1 MKNILDPDLFDWTD
15 PVCISLHGCLYRL
28 ETEYDHNEV
37 RPVTYKSSPN
47 LPTSLVRFENSELPI
62 TELDFPA
69 VTICSQGLN
78 MDNVAKAV
86 ERDFLDWNDQ
96 REKEGQPGRFKRGT
110 EDGES
115 LASLMS
121 VYLLEKFDIS
131 AGDPGI
137 LDIIQSTSVGGGA
150 AINVEAVTKNVK
162 KCSRARQK
170 SGQETKA
177 EKEVSEPDVES
188 LEQPVGNRCA
198 LMRDQA
204 LASNNFTVISNI
216 ARPQQCIDHCQKSS
230 NCSGFTFTA
239 GTCKVDHEMGK
250 FVRQEGSISGRRC
263 SPCVP
268 LELSLVE
275 GLTLAKES
283 GVSLTRCQALCGRK
297 AGCSH
302 YNYYYSKIPAD
313 SWSRCVLVSAAR
325 SYNKPQIVNKDFVLS
340 GQRCKIKAGQA
351 DFQPQQVEKVT
362 REAGKSVVGSDLK
375 SYSNISSV
383 EICIDICHKTE
394 GCEAYQ
400 YLGGAGTDDWKGNI
414 CHVKYKVRGLKVT
427 EDSSNLIS
435 GYSYFVCNTTK
446 LEQNQAVG
454 QNLLAVKSADPSDC
468 VERCLETEDCVG
480 YSFSHKHRL
489 CFIKSSLEYFQEKE
503 GFTSGRACYRP
514 PTYSQFDIQ
523 SVRAQVS
530 QSPVMSLVLSS
541 EPEMEC
547 EAETGSNNVTRAKR
561 AVSLSEKIKLENP
574 PNIDFLMNPTL
585 EGKREEYKEYVSNK
599 LKNFFKDRNSTKIYP
614 NLFRLLW
621 YTKTPCFDLFNM
633 TGEHSHIL
641 KYCEWAGE
649 RLDCEHLFQAVPTDV
664 GICCSFNFNS
674 SLTETV
680 YATLIRE
687 LKDKERLRRN
697 VSLAGDQNVR
707 KGKVGFEMGLKVVL
721 DSHSNIASPATINS
735 DGNAFQVYIGNPSE
749 FPFLR
754 NRAIQIQ
761 PGHENHVEVSGVKI
775 SADPAIHSHS
785 LDKRKC
791 KFYDESDLVFHTGY
805 SYTRYYSLLQHEW
818 SQKIYP
824 GVFLV

>member
-1 MKNILDPDLFDWTD
+1 MDPDISDWPD
-15 PVCISLHGCLYRL
+15 PVCVSLYGCLYRL
-28 ETEYDHNEV
+28 ETEHDHNEV
-37 RPVTYKSSPN
+37 QQPNFIKSS
-47 LPTSLVRFENSELPI
+47 LTSPHHSRVRFENSELPI

-96 REKEGQPGRFKRGT
+96 RGQQGQEGPQERVRRET
-110 EDGES
+110 DTGES

-150 AINVEAVTKNVK
+150 AINAEAVTKNVR
-162 KCSRARQK
+162 KCARAREESSQPAR
-170 SGQETKA
+170 A
-177 EKEVSEPDVES
+177 EKDVTEPDVEES
-188 LEQPVGNRCA
+188 LDQPVGNRCA
-198 LMRDQA
+198 LMRNLA
-204 LASNNFTVISNI
+204 LASGNFTIINV
-216 ARPQQCIDHCQKSS
+216 ARPQQCIDHCHKST

-239 GTCKVDHEMGK
+239 GTCKIDHEMGK
-250 FVRQEGSISGRRC
+250 FVRQEGSISGRHC

-275 GLTLAKES
+275 GLTLGKES
-283 GVSLTRCQALCGRK
+283 GLSVSGCLGLCERK

-313 SWSRCVLVSAAR
+313 SWSRCVLVKAGRTSSR
-325 SYNKPQIVNKDFVLS
+325 PQIVNKDFVLS
-340 GQRCKIKAGQA
+340 GPRCKTKAGQA
-351 DFQPQQVEKVT
+351 GFEPQQVEKVT
-362 REAGKSVVGSDLK
+362 RSAGMSVVGSDLK
-375 SYSNISSV
+375 SYSNITSV
-383 EICIDICHKTE
+383 ELCIDICHKTE

-400 YLGGAGTDDWKGNI
+400 YLGGTGTGDWKGNI
-414 CHVKYKVRGLKVT
+414 CHVKYKVRGLT
-427 EDSSNLIS
+427 ETADSSNLVS
-435 GYSYFVCNTTK
+435 GYSYFVCNTTT
-446 LEQNQAVG
+446 LRQSQAVG
-454 QNLLAVKSADPSDC
+454 QNLLAVKSPDPDDC
-468 VERCLETEDCVG
+468 VARCLETEDCVG
-480 YSFSHKHRL
+480 FSFSHKHRL

-514 PTYSQFDIQ
+514 PTYSKFDIQ

-547 EAETGSNNVTRAKR
+547 ETETESRNVTRARR
-561 AVSLSEKIKLENP
+561 AVSLTDKIKLENP
-574 PNIDFLMNPTL
+574 PNIDFLMNPSL

-649 RLDCEHLFQAVPTDV
+649 RVDCEHLFQAVPTDV

-674 SLTETV
+674 SLTDTV

-697 VSLAGDQNVR
+697 VSLTGDQNVL

-754 NRAIQIQ
+754 NRAVQIQ

-805 SYTRYYSLLQHEW
+805 SYTRFVLTGE
-818 SQKIYP
+818 
-824 GVFLV
+824 VR